1 MRDTII
7 IMQKQ
12 RSLITC
18 TNHLFK
24 PFNNRFRS
32 KQHFS
37 HSKVQSTAKKFKE
50 LSASVCIRISFDEM
64 QSSFAIFNDRRGLA
78 VLFEDVTVQLVKEL
92 VRFCAC
98 ELIVC
103 GITSIEVER
112 LAILQATG
120 MDFIALFFS
129 EMAHE
134 SCRCSSSFA
143 SS

>member
-1 MRDTII
+1 
-7 IMQKQ
+7 
-12 RSLITC
+12 
-18 TNHLFK
+18 
-24 PFNNRFRS
+24 
-32 KQHFS
+32 
-37 HSKVQSTAKKFKE
+37 
-50 LSASVCIRISFDEM
+50 M
-64 QSSFAIFNDRRGLA
+64 QSSFAVFHDRRGLA
-78 VLFEDVTVQLVKEL
+78 VEFEDVTAQLVKEL

-120 MDFIALFFS
+120 MDFIVLVLS
-129 EMAHE
+129 EVAHE